1 MPDLIEKVIIDE
13 NQIRLRVVEL
23 VKAISRDVAEEEL
36 VIVGILKGS
45 FIFLADLIRQ
55 MYVHNLRP
63 QVDFMI
69 LASYG
74 NSTEPSTM
82 LKIERDIS
90 VPVEGKYV
98 LIVDD
103 ILDTGRTLLY
113 VKERLKWL
121 EPKIVKAC
129 VMLDKPARRRVK
141 VEADYIGFKV
151 EDKFVVGYGL
161 DYQGYCR
168 EKPYVA
174 VLEENSLK

>member
-1 MPDLIEKVIIDE
+1 MELVEKIIIDE
-13 NQIRLRVVEL
+13 KQIGLRITEL
-23 VKAISRDVAEEEL
+23 VEAISQDIAQEEL
-36 VIVGILKGS
+36 VVVGILKGS
-45 FIFLADLIRQ
+45 FIFLADLIRK
-55 MYVHNLRP
+55 MYVHNVRP

-74 NSTEPSTM
+74 NSVEPSTM

-90 VPVEGKYV
+90 VPVEGKFV
-98 LIVDD
+98 LVVDD

-121 EPKIVKAC
+121 EPKIIKTC
-129 VMLDKPARRRVK
+129 VMLDKPARRRVQ
-141 VEADYIGFKV
+141 VEADYVGFQV

-168 EKPYVA
+168 EKPYISI
-174 VLEENSLK
+174 LEEGKL